1 MIRALRQ
8 LAIVLGLALLPAL
21 VSGAL
26 QLQWN
31 AEAPAK
37 KDEVTIAMVH
47 NNWHDKVLWVDART
61 RAKFDHAHIPGAVLL
76 NEDEWNSLT
85 SAFSDAYDP
94 EVPVVVYCDGGSC
107 DASHAIA
114 DRLRQEFKLQQVYV
128 LKGGWSAWPGK

>member
-1 MIRALRQ
+1 VIRAIRQ

-21 VSGAL
+21 VSAAL
-26 QLQWN
+26 QLQWH
-31 AEAPAK
+31 AEVPVK

-47 NNWHDKVLWVDART
+47 NNWNDHVLWVDARS
-61 RAKFDHAHIPGAVLL
+61 RSKYDHEHIPGAVLL

-94 EVPVVVYCDGGSC
+94 DVPVVVYCDGGSC

-114 DRLRQEFKLQQVYV
+114 DRLRQEFKLEKVYV
-128 LKGGWSAWPGK
+128 LKGGWSAWSGK

>member
-8 LAIVLGLALLPAL
+8 LAVVLGIALLPAM

-26 QLQWN
+26 QLQWH

-47 NNWHDKVLWVDART
+47 NNWNDHVLWVDARS
-61 RAKFDHAHIPGAVLL
+61 RSKFEHDHIPGAVLL

-94 EVPVVVYCDGGSC
+94 DVPVVVYCDGGSC

-114 DRLRQEFKLQQVYV
+114 DRLRQEFKLQNVYV

>member
-1 MIRALRQ
+1 VRRALRQ

-31 AEAPAK
+31 AETPAS
-37 KDEVTIAMVH
+37 KDEVTIAMVRT
-47 NNWHDKVLWVDART
+47 WGDKVLWVDART
-61 RAKFDHAHIPGAVLL
+61 RSKYDHAHIPGAVLL
-76 NEDEWNSLT
+76 NEDEWNSLV
-85 SAFSDAYDP
+85 SKFLDAWDP
-94 EVPVVVYCDGGSC
+94 DVPVVVYCDGGSC

-114 DRLRQEFKLQQVYV
+114 ERLRTELKIEKVHV

>member
-1 MIRALRQ
+1 MSRALRQ

-31 AEAPAK
+31 AETPASHG
-37 KDEVTIAMVH
+37 EVTLVTVH
-47 NNWHDKVLWVDART
+47 NWGDHVLWVDART
-61 RAKFDHAHIPGAVLL
+61 RAKYERAHIPGAVLL
-76 NEDEWNSLT
+76 NEDEWDKLVP
-85 SAFSDAYDP
+85 AFLDAWDP
-94 EVPVVVYCDGGSC
+94 DVPVVVYCDGGSC

-114 DRLRQEFKLQQVYV
+114 ERLRKELKIEKVHV

>member
-8 LAIVLGLALLPAL
+8 LALVLGIALLPAL

-26 QLQWN
+26 QLQWH
-31 AEAPAK
+31 AEIPAK

-47 NNWHDKVLWVDART
+47 NNWNDHVLWVDARS
-61 RAKFDHAHIPGAVLL
+61 RSKFEHAHIPGAVLL

-94 EVPVVVYCDGGSC
+94 DVPVVVYCDGGSC

-114 DRLRQEFKLQQVYV
+114 DRLRQEFKLQKVYV